1 MQGIRLIIAD
11 GSELALMGLIS
22 IFDSN
27 REIDIVSVARN
38 EKELVAQYA
47 ALQADVVMLD
57 FTSKGFSAATVN
69 RIVSKNANAA
79 IVAITPPQRG
89 KVIVDAVRAGISSY
103 VKKDCSKEEIAQ
115 SVVETAPGH
124 KFFCNQVL
132 ETVRRESIDLESV
145 ELADVSC
152 DAVFISEREL
162 EIIALIAEGYTNTQI
177 AETLFISSHT
187 VGTHRKNIMAKLGVN
202 NTAGIVMYA
211 VQQGLASPN
220 TFLFTS

>member
-1 MQGIRLIIAD
+1 
-11 GSELALMGLIS
+11 MGLIS

-115 SVVETAPGH
+115 SVVETARGH